1 MPKPRT
7 CGAAWP
13 FLLLVIALGGCTVGP
28 DYVMP
33 EYDVPDAW
41 ESAAAADVEGEVPPI
56 LDWWSAF
63 GDPVLDS
70 LMIRARDANLD
81 LVIAV
86 GRVSE
91 ARAFRAIAGGD
102 YWPQVDGT
110 GKYTWGETPLLPGG
124 PTETWNFGLGALWEI
139 DLFGRVRRGAEAAGA
154 DFHAAIEDYRDV
166 QVSLYSEVAT
176 SYVNIRALQARLI
189 YAQSNVESQ
198 RETMEVVTARE
209 EAGIVP
215 RLDVARARSNLAN
228 TEAAIPSLK
237 TGLAAEKNQLSL
249 LLGEVPGEAGLRIG
263 PYKAIPV
270 PPDSLMSV
278 MPANLLRRRPDIRA
292 AERQLAAQTA
302 RVGVATAEL
311 YPKLSL
317 GGTVGVLAGSF
328 SDLGSDAVRWN
339 LTPGFSWNLFNG
351 GKVRGQIKV
360 QEARVDQSL
369 ANYEKTILQALG
381 EVESAIVA
389 MKQTRIR
396 QDLLTIAVEA
406 AQESVTLVHTQYIE
420 GLTDFQA
427 YLDAQRVLFNQQDQ
441 LAITRGNVF
450 ESVVVLNRA
459 MGGGWSLE
467 EPEPDLPDPEQ
478 AAPQG
483 NVPNPADDEQG
494 DDDDAND

>member
-1 MPKPRT
+1 MLKPRT
-7 CGAAWP
+7 RVAVWP

-33 EYDVPDAW
+33 EYEVPDAW
-41 ESAAAADVEGEVPPI
+41 ESAAAADVEGETPPI

-102 YWPQVDGT
+102 YWPQVEGT
-110 GKYTWGETPLLPGG
+110 GKYSWGETPILPGG
-124 PTETWNFGLGALWEI
+124 PTESWNFGLGALWEI

-176 SYVNIRALQARLI
+176 SYVNIRALQARLLF
-189 YAQSNVESQ
+189 AQSNVDSQ

-228 TEAAIPSLK
+228 TEAAIPQFE
-237 TGLAAEKNQLSL
+237 TGLAAEKNRLSV

-263 PYKAIPV
+263 SYTAIPI
-270 PPDSLMSV
+270 PPDSLVSV
-278 MPANLLRRRPDIRA
+278 MPANLIRRRPDIRA
-292 AERQLAAQTA
+292 AERKLAAQTA

-317 GGTVGVLAGSF
+317 GGTVGLLAGGF
-328 SDLGSDAVRWN
+328 SDLGSDAVRWD
-339 LTPGFSWNLFNG
+339 LSPGFSWNLFNG

-389 MKQTRIR
+389 LKQTKIR
-396 QDLLTIAVEA
+396 QQLLEIAVEA
-406 AQESVTLVHTQYIE
+406 AQESVTLVHIQYIE
-420 GLTDFQA
+420 GLTDFQS
-427 YLDAQRVLFNQQDQ
+427 YLDAQRVLFSQQDQ
-441 LAITRGNVF
+441 LAETRGNVF
-450 ESVVVLNRA
+450 QSVVVLNRA

-467 EPEPDLPDPEQ
+467 EPMPDRPEQ
-478 AAPQG
+478 EAQA
-483 NVPNPADDEQG
+483 NAPNPADDEQG

>member
-1 MPKPRT
+1 MLKPRT
-7 CGAAWP
+7 RVAGWP
-13 FLLLVIALGGCTVGP
+13 FLLLMIALGGCTVGP
-28 DYVMP
+28 DYVVP
-33 EYDVPDAW
+33 EYEVPDAW

-102 YWPQVDGT
+102 YWPQADGT
-110 GKYTWGETPLLPGG
+110 GKYTWGETPLVPGG

-154 DFHAAIEDYRDV
+154 DFHASIEDYRDV

-176 SYVNIRALQARLI
+176 SYVNIRSLQARLLF
-189 YAQSNVESQ
+189 AQSNVDSQ

-228 TEAAIPSLK
+228 TEAVIPQLK
-237 TGLAAEKNQLSL
+237 TGLASEKNRLSV
-249 LLGEVPGEAGLRIG
+249 LLGEVPGDAGLRIG
-263 PYKAIPV
+263 PYKAIPI
-270 PPDSLMSV
+270 PPDSLVSV

-292 AERQLAAQTA
+292 AERKLAAQTA

-317 GGTVGVLAGSF
+317 GGTVGLLAGGF

-339 LTPGFSWNLFNG
+339 LAPGFSWNLFNG

-369 ANYEKTILQALG
+369 ANYEKTILQALS

-389 MKQTRIR
+389 VRQTRIR

-406 AQESVTLVHTQYIE
+406 AQESVTLVRTQYIE

-441 LAITRGNVF
+441 LAATRGNVF
-450 ESVVVLNRA
+450 VSVVVLNRA

-467 EPEPDLPDPEQ
+467 EPAPDNPEQ
-478 AAPQG
+478 GPQG
-483 NVPNPADDEQG
+483 DAPNSADDEQG